1 MANSITTTY
10 PINGSRIFVA
20 RIDIICDTAA
30 EFASADVIDVANL
43 TGLPAK
49 FKIKSI
55 TWQLTDFYAKL
66 MWDATAD
73 VQAVA
78 LNQYEGE
85 IDFFETGAPLLN
97 NAGAGVT
104 GKLQL
109 ITKGVTT
116 TSAGTI
122 IINGYH

>member
-1 MANSITTTY
+1 MANAIVTTF
-10 PINGSRIFVA
+10 PINGSRNFVA
-20 RIDIICDTAA
+20 RIDITCDTAA
-30 EFASADVIDVANL
+30 EFSAADIIDVANL
-43 TGLPAK
+43 TGLPNK
-49 FKIKSI
+49 FKIKGI

-78 LNQYEGE
+78 LSQYEGDM
-85 IDFFETGAPLLN
+85 DFFSTGAPLLN

-104 GKLQL
+104 GKLQ
-109 ITKGVTT
+109 ITTKGVTA

-122 IINGYH
+122 IIYGYH